1 LPGYRL
7 WVYPFLLQNTGYILE
22 YQAPDTVFV
31 IPRFLYQCH
40 IYSFDAYCSGK
51 NSRSSNAVL
60 QDSLNERD
68 GIHHNPLRLLLLV
81 FLSSYFFPSGLTP
94 RREKVA
100 FPTPLKGL

>member
-1 LPGYRL
+1 M
-7 WVYPFLLQNTGYILE
+7 FLANVQNTGYILE
-22 YQAPDTVFV
+22 YQAPDTVFP

-40 IYSFDAYCSGK
+40 VYSFNACCSGK
-51 NSRSSNAVL
+51 NSRSSNAML
-60 QDSLNERD
+60 QVSLIERD
-68 GIHHNPLRLLLLV
+68 GTHHNLFRLLLIL